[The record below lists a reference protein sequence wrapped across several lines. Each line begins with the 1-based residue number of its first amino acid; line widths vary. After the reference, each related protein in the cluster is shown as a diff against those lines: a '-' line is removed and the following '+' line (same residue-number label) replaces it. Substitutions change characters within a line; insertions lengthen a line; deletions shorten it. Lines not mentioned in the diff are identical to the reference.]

1 VKRWLLLLLIASPC
15 AAAPVVPSFR
25 TGTMTSRTE
34 STLVTVEQIRSVDFN
49 PGYTYAVTGT
59 GVSAADG
66 QIAPGATTTQ
76 TQTIDGVDTRWTGLD
91 MSQRPGW
98 QQTSTTQPF
107 QYTEHYSGP
116 GLANI
121 TTINRTQTLESITE
135 STSVFGP

>member
-1 VKRWLLLLLIASPC
+1 
-15 AAAPVVPSFR
+15 
-25 TGTMTSRTE
+25 MTSRTE

-91 MSQRPGW
+91 MSQRPSW